1 MKKTFIFI
9 ILIPLTLTS
18 CSSLDK
24 SMIYSGLA
32 GAVLGGF
39 VGRFASPNQESDKF
53 NAMLGVAIGAGVG
66 AGVGAYF
73 FRQDPDN
80 REMKTML
87 NSPSEKQ
94 AKLDKQKEF
103 EIGIPISEKFY
114 TVTPDTTK
122 VPASLKDKVKKQI
135 IIEKT
140 IPERMVSG
148 EGGKTTLIPETKI
161 IEFDYQ

>member
-1 MKKTFIFI
+1 MKKT
-9 ILIPLTLTS
+9 ILVIVSSFSLVS

-32 GAVLGGF
+32 GAIVGGLI
-39 VGRFASPNQESDKF
+39 GRYASPDKESDKL
-53 NAMLGVAIGAGVG
+53 NIMLGSTVGAVTG

-73 FRQDPDN
+73 FKQDPDN
-80 REMKTML
+80 RSMKTML
-87 NSPSEKQ
+87 NPNGKQ
-94 AKLDKQKEF
+94 GNQANSKDF
-103 EIGIPISEKFY
+103 DIGIPINEKFY
-114 TVTPDTTK
+114 TVSPDTSK
-122 VPASLKDKVKKQI
+122 VPEHLKGKVKKQI

-148 EGGKTTLIPETKI
+148 EGGKTTLIPETKV

>member
-1 MKKTFIFI
+1 MKKT
-9 ILIPLTLTS
+9 ILVVVSSFSLAS

-32 GAVLGGF
+32 GAIVGGF
-39 VGRFASPNQESDKF
+39 IGRYASPDRESDKL
-53 NAMLGVAIGAGVG
+53 NIMLGSTIGAATG

-73 FRQDPDN
+73 FKQDPDN
-80 REMKTML
+80 RSMKTML
-87 NSPSEKQ
+87 TANGKQGNSK
-94 AKLDKQKEF
+94 DF
-103 EIGIPISEKFY
+103 DIGIPINEKFY
-114 TVTPDTTK
+114 TISPDTSK
-122 VPASLKDKVKKQI
+122 VPDRLKDKVKKQI

-148 EGGKTTLIPETKI
+148 EGGKTTVIPETKI